1 MRLRTSL
8 QRTSRKRWRALRNPE
23 PWPDATAALAA
34 LARAWV
40 ATTTII
46 IALIVSL
53 GFAAIWDGTV
63 YLQGLR
69 VALTIDPQLPQ
80 PIVEPSDDNRSG

>member
-1 MRLRTSL
+1 MRLRTSRR
-8 QRTSRKRWRALRNPE
+8 RTSRGGWRAFRSRE
-23 PWPDATAALAA
+23 PWPEATAALAA

-40 ATTTII
+40 ATTIVII
-46 IALIVSL
+46 VLVVSL
-53 GFAAIWDGTV
+53 EIAPIWDGTI

-80 PIVEPSDDNRSG
+80 PIVEPSDDSRSG